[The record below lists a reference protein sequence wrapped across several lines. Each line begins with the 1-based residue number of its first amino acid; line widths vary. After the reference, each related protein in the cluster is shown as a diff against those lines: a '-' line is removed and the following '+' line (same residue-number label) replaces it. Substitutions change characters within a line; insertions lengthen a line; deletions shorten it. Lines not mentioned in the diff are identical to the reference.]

1 MHALNVVSSSGVL
14 SVANGAIK
22 RIVQRIKTP
31 PQGTRPPLEGIMTPK
46 RKQKLFVILGLVSLA
61 AVAVGLTL
69 YALRSNINLF
79 FSPVEIAQGDA
90 PIERQIR
97 AGGMVKEG
105 TVSRD
110 PESLN
115 VAFTVTDYVGE
126 LEVYFSGILPDL
138 FREGQGVVVVGELQ
152 ESGRF
157 RADQVLARHDENYMP
172 PEVADALEEAGY
184 QPSDFKDQGSTAG
197 PRTTDG

>member
-14 SVANGAIK
+14 SVANGAVK
-22 RIVQRIKTP
+22 RIVQRSRTP
-31 PQGTRPPLEGIMTPK
+31 PHVMRLQVEVTMTPK

-79 FSPVEIAQGDA
+79 FSPVQIAEGSA
-90 PIERQIR
+90 PIERQMR

-115 VAFTVTDYVGE
+115 VEFTVTDYVSD
-126 LEVYFSGILPDL
+126 LDVYFSGILPDL

-172 PEVADALEEAGY
+172 PEVADALEQAGY
-184 QPSDFKDQGSTAG
+184 QPSDFKTQGKTADS
-197 PRTTDG
+197 RTSDG